1 MSFLFDLLIAK
12 PLLNALVLLYTYLS
26 FNDLGVAIILFTIFV
41 RILLFPIFQRMLVEQ
56 KAVSRLQPHISRV
69 KRELHAEPE
78 AQAKAILGLY
88 REHRVNPFSGFFL
101 LFLQLP
107 ILFALFSVINTAL
120 NGGVAGKLY
129 SFVPDPGALAPSFL
143 GLINL
148 GGQSMVVVVFAAL
161 AQFLQSMLSVPV
173 TTDPTARATAR
184 IMAFIAPGITLVFFF
199 ALNLSNA
206 IGLYWITTSL
216 FSVVQQLIV
225 NHAELRRH
233 SAATP

>member
-41 RILLFPIFQRMLVEQ
+41 RILLFPLFQRMLVEQ

-78 AQAKAILGLY
+78 AQAKAILDLY

-107 ILFALFSVINTAL
+107 ILFALFSVINTVL
-120 NGGVAGKLY
+120 RDGVAGRLY
-129 SFVPDPGALAPSFL
+129 AFISDPGALSPSFL

-161 AQFLQSMLSVPV
+161 AQFLQSMLSVPASA
-173 TTDPTARATAR
+173 DPTARATAR
-184 IMAFIAPGITLVFFF
+184 VMAFVAPGMTLIFFF
-199 ALNLSNA
+199 SLNLSNA

-225 NHAELRRH
+225 NHAELRNR